1 LEGRFNEEI
10 LTVALPALVAEALP
24 ELVDPAHPEDVLD
37 FLPARG
43 KEPRGWAD
51 DVLNQPVYDRLSH
64 SPSLPGLDGRLHQP
78 RTMKLHPQGLDET
91 WLDRWAEV
99 MGPVEDWVHH
109 GVDRSPTYRSK
120 AERLLRAGGRTM
132 PVEDWLETPA
142 RERGSA
148 GSAVAMLIAAELQDS
163 RHDLALAEA
172 ARNARVA
179 RREDGELV
187 RLEAGRIF
195 LRSDPG
201 DTRTIFLDPDVQAYP

>member
-1 LEGRFNEEI
+1 TSRWRIFSRTHEPSTTALDDAGERARRERILLTWAVPVAGHQRGVGEFSAYFPIREYTTLAGIVNAPWKMSDDRRTLLEGRFNEEI

-51 DVLNQPVYDRLSH
+51 DVPNPPVYDRLSH

-120 AERLLRAGGRTM
+120 AERLLRAGGR
-132 PVEDWLETPA
+132 
-142 RERGSA
+142 
-148 GSAVAMLIAAELQDS
+148 
-163 RHDLALAEA
+163 
-172 ARNARVA
+172 
-179 RREDGELV
+179 
-187 RLEAGRIF
+187 
-195 LRSDPG
+195 
-201 DTRTIFLDPDVQAYP
+201 